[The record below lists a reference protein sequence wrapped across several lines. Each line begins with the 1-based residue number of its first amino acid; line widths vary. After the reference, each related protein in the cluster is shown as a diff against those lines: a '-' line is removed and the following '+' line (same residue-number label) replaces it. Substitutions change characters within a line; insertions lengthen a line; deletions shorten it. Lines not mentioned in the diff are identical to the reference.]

1 MKLLGRKIDY
11 KALENRL
18 KQMWVRKGI
27 FTIID
32 LGDGYFLVTF
42 SHKED
47 KRKALEEGPWLI
59 YDHYLMVREWSP
71 NFNPA
76 KESIEIKGYSV
87 GALLWASH

>member
-1 MKLLGRKIDY
+1 MSFLGKRVLQPWRKGVIVKLLGRKIDY

-32 LGDGYFLVTF
+32 LGDGYFIVTF

-59 YDHYLMVREWSP
+59 YDHYLMVRE
-71 NFNPA
+71 
-76 KESIEIKGYSV
+76 
-87 GALLWASH
+87 